1 MNNGHSS
8 RLPYDDC
15 AYPDKLYESTAP
27 LAYRLSKD
35 QIFNKNACLSTLGP
49 RGRFGV
55 SQPVG
60 HVVAPSQAVVDVE
73 SILSNRNMN
82 ISRCKTAKVNKV
94 DMKKYTTEHAKLC
107 NNFLNSS
114 PSKLTHPSST
124 YREMP
129 VNRFYNLPKDPQANI
144 FWDFSVNTQLE
155 MADNYVMERPVPMDQ
170 RGLMPTPDNRKNG
183 TCGVTCTVDSRCPK
197 KN

>member
-1 MNNGHSS
+1 MNIGHSS

-15 AYPDKLYESTAP
+15 AYPDKLNESTAP

-35 QIFNKNACLSTLGP
+35 QMFNKNACLSTLGP
-49 RGRFGV
+49 RGRFGI

-73 SILSNRNMN
+73 SLLSNRNMK
-82 ISRCKTAKVNKV
+82 ISRCKTAKVNNIN
-94 DMKKYTTEHAKLC
+94 MKNYTTTHAKLC
-107 NNFLNSS
+107 NNFLNST

-129 VNRFYNLPKDPQANI
+129 LNRFFNLPKDPQASI
-144 FWDFSVNTQLE
+144 FWNFSVNTQLE
-155 MADNYVMERPVPMDQ
+155 MSDNFVMEKSVPQDQ
-170 RGLMPTPDNRKNG
+170 QGLLPTYDNRKNV
-183 TCGVTCTVDSRCPK
+183 TCGLKCNVDSRCPQR
-197 KN
+197 N